1 MSASLGIASAS
12 LLQPPS
18 HTSLTSVAAGPFADG
33 LRRTLR
39 KAREQGILPYT
50 RISEAASVPTTTE
63 TAASRRASAVAATQY
78 PGFNPFP
85 WQDPVQAF
93 QVTPPPA
100 APGTHP
106 GSGPGS
112 NTGPSPLESANLL
125 PADAGAW
132 PDEFN
137 LAAWFPNAEDPGLSV
152 DISALDADMANW
164 FPAAPQVWPQEYA
177 PESG

>member
-1 MSASLGIASAS
+1 VRP
-12 LLQPPS
+12 LLVNANP
-18 HTSLTSVAAGPFADG
+18 VAAGPFADG

-50 RISEAASVPTTTE
+50 RISDAAAQPAPE

-93 QVTPPPA
+93 QVTPPAQPGRGS
-100 APGTHP
+100 AP
-106 GSGPGS
+106 
-112 NTGPSPLESANLL
+112 GPSPVETNLL
-125 PADAGAW
+125 PADASAW

-137 LAAWFPNAEDPGLSV
+137 LAAWFPSADEMSV
-152 DISALDADMANW
+152 DISALDDMANW
-164 FPAAPQVWPQEYA
+164 FPAAPQVWEQ
-177 PESG
+177 GGV